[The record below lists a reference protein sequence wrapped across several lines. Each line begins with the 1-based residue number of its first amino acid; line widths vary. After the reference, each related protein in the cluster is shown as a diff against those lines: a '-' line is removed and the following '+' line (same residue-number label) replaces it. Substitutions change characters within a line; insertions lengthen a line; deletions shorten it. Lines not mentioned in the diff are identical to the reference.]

1 MLCFSC
7 PVRWHGIALSNLLT
21 GTAWRCISAVSK
33 LVTTKLVSQV
43 EWRIGV
49 DTACAGCRRVEQ
61 RVAVK
66 SIHTCEQ
73 RQLVTAV
80 TWVEQ
85 QVQWWG
91 TGCYSQEEEMG
102 KHEEKA
108 YLVSYYS
115 RTCISLHDNLS
126 GKISLQIY
134 PFCACIPLQHQGKR
148 KQPQTA
154 PGISLLPPFLPA
166 SFWVLFR
173 LVLFNIMCL
182 RWKIV

>member
-7 PVRWHGIALSNLLT
+7 PVRWYGIALSNLLT

-66 SIHTCEQ
+66 STHTCEQ

-126 GKISLQIY
+126 GKIS
-134 PFCACIPLQHQGKR
+134 ANIPLLRLHTLATSGKTET
-148 KQPQTA
+148 TA
-154 PGISLLPPFLPA
+154 DCSWYIIVATFPAGLFLSL
-166 SFWVLFR
+166 
-173 LVLFNIMCL
+173 I
-182 RWKIV
+182 

>member
-66 SIHTCEQ
+66 STHTCEQ

-80 TWVEQ
+80 VTKVEQ

-91 TGCYSQEEEMG
+91 TACYSQQEEMG
-102 KHEEKA
+102 KHEERA
-108 YLVSYYS
+108 YLIIHVRLSPCMTIYQ
-115 RTCISLHDNLS
+115 RKSLCKYTPSAPVYPCNNNLS
-126 GKISLQIY
+126 GKTE
-134 PFCACIPLQHQGKR
+134 
-148 KQPQTA
+148 TA
-154 PGISLLPPFLPA
+154 ADCLVYHCCHLSCLPPSVSYLD
-166 SFWVLFR
+166 
-173 LVLFNIMCL
+173 
-182 RWKIV
+182 